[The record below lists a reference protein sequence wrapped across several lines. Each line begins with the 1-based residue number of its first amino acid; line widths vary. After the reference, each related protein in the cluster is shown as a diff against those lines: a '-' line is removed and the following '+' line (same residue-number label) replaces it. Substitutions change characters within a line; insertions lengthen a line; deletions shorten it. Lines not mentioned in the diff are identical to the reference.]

1 MAAVIWLIRLVL
13 LSRAG
18 DGLPMRE
25 GRGAPDGQPER
36 TGMDTVSVSAIA
48 VYVINLAVPV
58 SLASVVWSR
67 PSAASASAVRARSRS
82 QMWAGSVS

>member
-1 MAAVIWLIRLVL
+1 MAIAVLWLIRLVL

-18 DGLPMRE
+18 RGLPMRE
-25 GRGAPDGQPER
+25 GGGAPDRQPER
-36 TGMDTVSVSAIA
+36 TGMDRASAIA
-48 VYVINLAVPV
+48 VYVIDLAVPA
-58 SLASVVWSR
+58 SLASVAWAR